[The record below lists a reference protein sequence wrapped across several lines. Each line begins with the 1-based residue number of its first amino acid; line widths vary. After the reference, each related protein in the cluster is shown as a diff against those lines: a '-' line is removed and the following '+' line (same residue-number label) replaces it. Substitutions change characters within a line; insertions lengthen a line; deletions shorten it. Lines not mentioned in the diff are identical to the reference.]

1 MADELLVFEQ
11 TIEAVF
17 VRALHGRL
25 APACKARLRQAGL
38 DLDQKL
44 RPAYPFDAW
53 MTFLRITA
61 EELYPGEP
69 LEQGAFKIGEAC
81 IDGFRETMLG
91 RAVLSLLRVLGPK
104 RALMRA
110 TQNFRAGNNYTESRL
125 KELGPRQF
133 ELWMNEVGSLPS
145 FTAGILHAGLRTA
158 GAENILIEMKGYDGH
173 GCTYCISW
181 SEASVSSGV
190 AGKGDS
196 RAATRSGSI
205 SSL

>member
-1 MADELLVFEQ
+1 MPDELLVFEQ
-11 TIEAVF
+11 TIEAVY

-25 APACKARLRQAGL
+25 PPTCKARLRQAGL

-44 RPAYPFDAW
+44 RPAYPFTSW

-69 LEQGAFKIGEAC
+69 LEIGAFKIGEAC

-110 TQNFRAGNNYTESRL
+110 TQNFRAGNNYTESRI
-125 KELGPRQF
+125 KEVSPRQF
-133 ELWMNEVGSLPS
+133 ELWMNEVGSLPT

-158 GAENILIEMKGYDGH
+158 GAESVRVDLSGYDGH
-173 GCTYCISW
+173 ACTYCISW

-196 RAATRSGSI
+196 KAATRSGSI

>member
-25 APACKARLRQAGL
+25 PPNCKARLRQAGL

-44 RPAYPFDAW
+44 RPAYPFNSW

-69 LEQGAFKIGEAC
+69 LDKGAFKIGEAC

-91 RAVLSLLRVLGPK
+91 RAVLSLLRVLGPR

-133 ELWMNEVGSLPS
+133 ELWMNEVGSLPT
-145 FTAGILHAGLRTA
+145 FTAGIIYAGLRTA
-158 GAENILIEMKGYDGH
+158 GAENIRVDLTDYDGH
-173 GCTYCISW
+173 GCTYCINW

-196 RAATRSGSI
+196 KAATRSGSI

>member
-11 TIEAVF
+11 TVEAVF
-17 VRALHGRL
+17 VRGLHGRL
-25 APACKARLRQAGL
+25 SPSCKARLRQAGL
-38 DLDQKL
+38 DLEQKL
-44 RPAYPFDAW
+44 RPAYAFDAW

-61 EELYPGEP
+61 QELYPHEP
-69 LEQGAFKIGEAC
+69 LEQGAFKLGEAC

-91 RAVLSLLRVLGPK
+91 RAVLSLLRVLGPR

-125 KELGPRQF
+125 KELGPGQF
-133 ELWMNEVGSLPS
+133 ELWMNEVGPLPT
-145 FTAGILHAGLRTA
+145 FTAGIVHAGLRTA
-158 GAENILIEMKGYDGH
+158 GAEDIRIELSGHDGH
-173 GCTYCISW
+173 ACTYCISW

-196 RAATRSGSI
+196 KAATRSGSI
-205 SSL
+205 NSL

>member
-11 TIEAVF
+11 TLEAVF

-25 APACKARLRQAGL
+25 PPSCKARLRQAGL

-61 EELYPGEP
+61 EELHPTEP
-69 LEQGAFKIGEAC
+69 LEQGAFKLGEAC

-125 KELGPRQF
+125 KELSPRQF

-145 FTAGILHAGLRTA
+145 FTAGIIHAGLRTA
-158 GAENILIEMKGYDGH
+158 GANNIRIDLSGYDGH
-173 GCTYCISW
+173 ACTYCINW

-196 RAATRSGSI
+196 KAATRSGSI
-205 SSL
+205 SSR